1 MEQSATI
8 SPNIDL
14 FPFVDRLPGMDAP
27 VTLTR
32 IIKGLGFNHPASVVE
47 IDREYMVV
55 QTRQIHLY
63 ASLEG
68 QCYVQNP
75 SFPAPVRAR
84 LVDRNLARRL
94 VVLAGFTLLTCSWVN
109 RCQDRVQPRAPTCIT
124 VLCKQKSFTAS
135 VVDLNAFGMSVF
147 VRKPMAE
154 EVGLAVGEQVELSLR
169 LQPKK
174 LPERVQGLIVHTG
187 PVSGL
192 LLRVGI
198 RFLPEKAQHS
208 GFERYV
214 AQRREEVLGE
224 LNQIYSRA
232 LEPRRVEDLYF

>member
-1 MEQSATI
+1 
-8 SPNIDL
+8 
-14 FPFVDRLPGMDAP
+14 MDAP

-32 IIKGLGFNHPASVVE
+32 VIKGLGFTHPASVVE
-47 IDREYMVV
+47 VAREYLVV
-55 QTRQIHLY
+55 QTSQIHLY

-68 QCYVQNP
+68 QCYLQNP

-94 VVLAGFTLLTCSWVN
+94 VVLAGFTLLTCSWVD
-109 RCQDRVQPRAPTCIT
+109 RCQDRVQPRAPTSVSVQCG
-124 VLCKQKSFTAS
+124 QKGVTAS

-147 VRKPMAE
+147 VRKPLAE
-154 EVGLAVGEQVELSLR
+154 EAGLAVGEQVELSFHLR
-169 LQPKK
+169 PKK
-174 LPERVQGLIVHTG
+174 PPERVRGVVVQTG
-187 PVSGL
+187 PVGGL

-198 RFLPEKAQHS
+198 RFQPGKGQRS

-214 AQRREEVLGE
+214 ALRREEVLCE
-224 LNQIYSRA
+224 LTEIYSRA